1 MTQNGSYDR
10 STIQRAGSRHGVAR
24 LAFALTLGTCLAAG
38 PLAPALADSAAG
50 ANLSERLP
58 SLAPVVDKV
67 LPAVVNI
74 SVVQKVGPQGA
85 EPEDESENGG
95 DDQDQDPDQMQ
106 RPQQG
111 NPQTPFDELL
121 RRFFEQQQQNRHGG
135 VQPPSHKVMALG
147 SGFIIDPSG
156 YVVTNNHVVG
166 TADKVEVI
174 FQDDS
179 RHVAKIIGKDAKTD
193 LALLKIDAPKPLPF
207 VKFGDS
213 DKIRVG
219 DWVFAVGNPFGLGGT
234 VTKGILSARGRQAE
248 DGNYI
253 DFLQIDASIN
263 RGNSGGPTFD
273 LDGDVIGINTAIFSP
288 NGGSVGI
295 GFAIPSDA
303 AKIVLDQLRSSGHV
317 DRGFLGVQIQ
327 EVTPEIAS
335 SMGLDP
341 DHPMGAL
348 VAQITDDS
356 PAAKAG
362 VKVGD
367 VIQKFDGKTV
377 DKMRDLPRIVAET
390 GIGKKVDLV
399 LLRDGKT
406 LTLATN
412 VGQFDETQVANA
424 QGDEGGKPNK
434 MASLGLSLAPLNADA
449 RKRLGIQKNVDGVL
463 ISRVRDGSPA
473 ADNGLLAG
481 DVIVKVNGQ
490 SVAKPEEVF
499 DQVSGGKSDGKPD
512 AKADAKADAKSVL
525 LLVNRHGQNRFIAL
539 KPEEKNG

>member
-1 MTQNGSYDR
+1 MTQNSLLDR
-10 STIQRAGSRHGVAR
+10 HMPAPSGLVR
-24 LAFALTLGTCLAAG
+24 LALALTLGTCLAAG
-38 PLAPALADSAAG
+38 PFAPALADSAAG
-50 ANLSERLP
+50 SSLSERLP
-58 SLAPVVDKV
+58 SLAPIVDKV

-74 SVVQKVGPQGA
+74 SVSQHSGAAGPAQ
-85 EPEDESENGG
+85 DEESDNGD
-95 DDQDQDPDQMQ
+95 DDQDQDPDQLQ
-106 RPQQG
+106 RPAPG
-111 NPQTPFDELL
+111 SPQTPFDELL
-121 RRFFEQQQQNRHGG
+121 RRFFEQQQQNRHGM
-135 VQPPSHKVMALG
+135 QTPPSHRVMALG

-156 YVVTNNHVVG
+156 YVVTHNHV
-166 TADKVEVI
+166 
-174 FQDDS
+174 
-179 RHVAKIIGKDAKTD
+179 IGKDAKTD
-193 LALLKIDAPKPLPF
+193 LALLKIESTKPLPS

-213 DKIRVG
+213 DKARVG

-234 VTKGILSARGRQAE
+234 VTKGIISARGRQAE

-253 DFLQIDASIN
+253 DFLQVDASIN

-273 LDGDVIGINTAIFSP
+273 LDGDVIGINTAIYSP

-303 AKIVLDQLRSSGHV
+303 AKVVLDQLRANGHV

-327 EVTPEIAS
+327 DVTSEIAS

-341 DHPMGAL
+341 DHPIGAL
-348 VAQITDDS
+348 VAQVNEDS

-362 VKVGD
+362 VKVGEL
-367 VIQKFDGKTV
+367 IE
-377 DKMRDLPRIVAET
+377 KMRDLPRIVAET

-399 LLRDGKT
+399 ILRDGKT
-406 LTLATN
+406 LTLATT
-412 VGQFDETQVANA
+412 VGQFDEKQVANA
-424 QGDEGGKPNK
+424 SGDEGDKPNR

-449 RKRLGIQKNVDGVL
+449 RKRLGIQKNLDGVL

-490 SVAKPEEVF
+490 SVGKPEEVM
-499 DQVSGGKSDGKPD
+499 DQVSAVKSDGK
-512 AKADAKADAKSVL
+512 SIL
-525 LLVNRHGQNRFIAL
+525 LLVNRHGQNRFVAL